1 MLVTMQELLKVAQ
14 KEKFAVGAFNVSSSA
29 LLKAVADEAEAANS
43 PAIIAIHP
51 DELKFI
57 TDEFM
62 AYVLERV
69 EKSPVPFVVHLDHG
83 SSFEDIIHA
92 IQVGFN
98 SVMIDGSCLSY
109 EENIVLTRKV
119 VETAHAVNVAVEGEL
134 GTIGN
139 TGTSIEGGV
148 SKITY
153 TDPVQAKDFVEKTG
167 VDSLAVAI
175 GTAHGIYPKGV
186 APELQMN
193 ILQEITAKL
202 DVPIVLH
209 GGSANPDR
217 EIAEAVKLGVQ
228 KINISSDIKFAF
240 YQECRRVLSEQKWWE
255 PNQIYPTCLEA
266 TKKVV
271 RFKMN
276 LFDSIGKADCYV
288 RRGNKCL

>member
-1 MLVTMQELLKVAQ
+1 MLITMQELLKVAQ

-29 LLKAVADEAEAANS
+29 LLKAVADEAEASKS

-62 AYVLERV
+62 AYVLERI
-69 EKSPVPFVVHLDHG
+69 KTSPIPFVVHLDHG
-83 SSFEDIIHA
+83 GSFEDIIHA
-92 IQVGFN
+92 IHIGFN
-98 SVMIDGSCLSY
+98 SVMIDGSHLPY
-109 EENIVLTRKV
+109 EKNIELTKKV
-119 VETAHAVNVAVEGEL
+119 VEAAHAVNVAVEGEL

-186 APELQMN
+186 KPELEMN
-193 ILQEITAKL
+193 LLQEITEKL

-209 GGSANPDR
+209 GGSANPDK

-240 YQECRRVLSEQKWWE
+240 YEECRKVLSKEKWWE
-255 PNQIYPTCLEA
+255 PNQIYPSCIEA
-266 TKKVV
+266 TKKTI

-276 LFDSIGKADCYV
+276 LFDSIGKADCYF
-288 RRGNKCL
+288 RRGNK